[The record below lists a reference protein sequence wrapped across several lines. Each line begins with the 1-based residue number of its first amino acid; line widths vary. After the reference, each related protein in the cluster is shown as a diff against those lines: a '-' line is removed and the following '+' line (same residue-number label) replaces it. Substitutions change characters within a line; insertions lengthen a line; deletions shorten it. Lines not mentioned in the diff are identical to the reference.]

1 MQNPY
6 FYVSFFSF
14 IGSKVILS
22 EKVYVCILKKK
33 KTGRNFN
40 KNKRKIM
47 VLRFLFSVNLIKCD
61 KGAYSVGFLG

>member
-22 EKVYVCILKKK
+22 KFYVCILKKK
-33 KTGRNFN
+33 NGRNFN